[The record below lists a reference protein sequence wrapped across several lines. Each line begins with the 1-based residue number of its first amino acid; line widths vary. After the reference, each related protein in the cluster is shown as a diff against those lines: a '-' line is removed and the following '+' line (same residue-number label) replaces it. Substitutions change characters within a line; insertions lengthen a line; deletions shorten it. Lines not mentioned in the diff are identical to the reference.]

1 MRRGSA
7 GAGKHRGGMRA
18 RRVYRVLQDGVTFN
32 CYSDRFPIAPWGLF
46 GGTPAAPTRFLVERG
61 DEVLSLGSKV
71 NFPLRKGDR
80 VIIEIA
86 GGGGY
91 GDPRE
96 RERAL
101 VEKDVENGF
110 ITEAEAREIYAF
122 TKR

>member
-1 MRRGSA
+1 VIG
-7 GAGKHRGGMRA
+7 
-18 RRVYRVLQDGVTFN
+18 
-32 CYSDRFPIAPWGLF
+32 
-46 GGTPAAPTRFLVERG
+46 
-61 DEVLSLGSKV
+61 LGSKV

-80 VIIEIA
+80 LVIEIA

-110 ITEAEAREIYAF
+110 ITEAEAREVYGFRIPTAVP
-122 TKR
+122 T